1 MNKTKDSMQ
10 IAYFGYGSL
19 VNDATRNI
27 NSRSIPGRLEGF
39 VREWRIRSKDQ
50 LQNVCSLTAKPSI
63 DNSIDG
69 VLVFEHSS
77 GLEAVDRREA
87 NYDRLDFPVL
97 QFSSSSVLPESQAA
111 YIYQAKSARYDWGDE
126 DHPILQS
133 YIDAVMQGF
142 LDQFGEQGAFR
153 FVQETD
159 GWDAPILD
167 DRNKPIYPRSITLSP
182 TEKLII
188 DQALNEARVHYLTG

>member
-1 MNKTKDSMQ
+1 MNETKDSMQ

-19 VNDATRNI
+19 VNDATRNKTG
-27 NSRSIPGRLEGF
+27 RSIPGRLKGF
-39 VREWRIRSKDQ
+39 VREWRIRSKDRS
-50 LQNVCSLTAKPSI
+50 QNVCSLTAKPSI

-77 GLEAVDRREA
+77 GLEAIDRREA
-87 NYDRLDFPVL
+87 NYDRLDFPVV
-97 QFSSSSVLPESQAA
+97 QFSSNSVLPESQAA
-111 YIYQAKSARYDWGDE
+111 YIYQAKSARYNWGDA

-142 LDQFGEQGAFR
+142 LNQFGEQGAFR

-159 GWDAPILD
+159 GWGAPILN
-167 DRNKPIYPRSITLSP
+167 DRDKPVYPRSVTLSP
-182 TEKLII
+182 TEKQII
-188 DQALNEARVHYLTG
+188 DQALNEAGVHFLTG

>member
-19 VNDATRNI
+19 VNDSTRNI